1 MKEKEKERK
10 KERSRTRKNTEHKA
24 KKRLKE
30 AIELLMKTRTGKREL
45 NIFLIRSTV
54 VLLCQCDCLLCL
66 MNQADVDKAVA
77 AARAAFKLGSPYRN
91 MDASKRG
98 QLLNKL
104 ADLIQRDA
112 DLLAVSILV

>member
-1 MKEKEKERK
+1 
-10 KERSRTRKNTEHKA
+10 
-24 KKRLKE
+24 
-30 AIELLMKTRTGKREL
+30 
-45 NIFLIRSTV
+45 
-54 VLLCQCDCLLCL
+54 

-77 AARAAFKLGSPYRN
+77 AARAAFKLGSPWRN

-112 DLLAVSILV
+112 DLLTVSIVLWAGVMSLHEAVAYLVWYLII